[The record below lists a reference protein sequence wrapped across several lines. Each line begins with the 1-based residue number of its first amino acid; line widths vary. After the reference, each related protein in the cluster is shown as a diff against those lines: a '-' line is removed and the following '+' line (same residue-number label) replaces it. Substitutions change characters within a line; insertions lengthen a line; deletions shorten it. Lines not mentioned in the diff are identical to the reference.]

1 VQVWPNYSL
10 LLVMACFWVV
20 YVLVSTQLVR
30 PLGDLLD
37 EREKRVRSARE
48 AFEQAQG
55 TLADTMARCAA
66 ALSAAASEGQ
76 RERASLRSAGEA
88 ARRARL
94 EGARAQAH
102 ERLNRLAAE
111 LEEAARAARA
121 TLRSRATELARE
133 LASRL
138 IGRSV
143 A

>member
-37 EREKRVRSARE
+37 EREKRARSARE
-48 AFEQAQG
+48 GFEQARG
-55 TLADTMARCAA
+55 TLADAIARCEA

-88 ARRARL
+88 SRRARL
-94 EGARAQAH
+94 EEAREQAH

-121 TLRSRATELARE
+121 TLRSRAAELARE